1 MPAGTAGGEEGCPLA
16 GQDDEMRKQAA
27 PVATNQQ
34 IFETAQTLMV
44 GGVNSPVRA
53 HGSVGGTPVSMVE
66 GRGPYL
72 IDAEGRQ
79 YVDLVGSWG
88 PALLGHSHPAVVE
101 AVHRAVDAGLGF
113 GTSHPSEARLA
124 ERVRE
129 RVPGAQM
136 IRMVSTGTEAT
147 MTAVRL
153 ARGATGRNLV
163 VKFAGCYH
171 GHSDGLLAAA
181 GSGVATL
188 GLPGSAGV
196 TEGQASETIVI
207 GYNDRT
213 ALEQVFAERGQ
224 SIAAVITEATPANM
238 GVVPPDPG
246 FNALIRETTRRHGAL
261 MIFDEVMTGF
271 RITEAGYWGASGR
284 DEGWEPDIF
293 TFGKVIGGGLPTAA
307 LAGPRELMEH
317 LAPAGPVYHAGTLSG
332 NPVAMAAG
340 TVTLEHATPEVYR
353 HIDEKSQVVADGL
366 AGALSESGVDHTI
379 QKVGSLFSVAFGTS
393 QTGVHNYAEAQ
404 AQEAFRYGPFFR
416 AMLEQG
422 VYLPP
427 SVFEAWFL
435 SAAHDDAAVERIV
448 EALPAAAQAAAQAQP
463 A

>member
-1 MPAGTAGGEEGCPLA
+1 MTSNAELHDAAQLLMP
-16 GQDDEMRKQAA
+16 
-27 PVATNQQ
+27 
-34 IFETAQTLMV
+34 

-53 HGSVGGTPVSMVE
+53 FGSVGGTPVQMVAGE
-66 GRGPYL
+66 GPYL
-72 IDAEGRQ
+72 TDAEGNQ

-88 PALLGHSHPAVVE
+88 PALLGHRHPAVIE
-101 AVHRAVDAGLGF
+101 AVHTAVDAGLGF

-124 ERVRE
+124 ELVRA
-129 RVPGAQM
+129 RVPAAEM

-153 ARGATGRNLV
+153 ARGATGRNIV

-196 TEGQASETIVI
+196 TQAQASETIVI
-207 GYNDRT
+207 DYNDRS
-213 ALEQVFAERGQ
+213 ALQQVFAEHGEN
-224 SIAAVITEATPANM
+224 IAAVITEATPANM
-238 GVVPPDPG
+238 GVVPPEEG
-246 FNALIRETTRRHGAL
+246 FNAFIREITSRHGAL

-271 RITEAGYWGASGR
+271 RITDAGYWGASGR
-284 DEGWEPDIF
+284 EEGWEPDLF

-307 LAGPRELMEH
+307 LAGRREVMEH
-317 LAPAGPVYHAGTLSG
+317 LAPTGPVYHAGTLSG

-340 TVTLEHATPEVYR
+340 VATLEYATAEVYR
-353 HIDEKSQVVADGL
+353 HIDQKAQVVADAL
-366 AGALSESGVDHTI
+366 TSALSDAGVDHTI

-393 QTGVHNYAEAQ
+393 AAGVHNYAQAG
-404 AQEAFRYGPFFR
+404 AQEAFRFGPFFH

-435 SAAHDDAAVERIV
+435 SGAHDDDAVGTILD
-448 EALPAAAQAAAQAQP
+448 ALPAAARAAAQAQS

>member
-1 MPAGTAGGEEGCPLA
+1 MT
-16 GQDDEMRKQAA
+16 
-27 PVATNQQ
+27 TNAQL
-34 IFETAQTLMV
+34 FETAQNLMP

-53 HGSVGGTPVSMVE
+53 FGSVGGTPVAMIS
-66 GRGPYL
+66 GQGPYL
-72 IDAEGRQ
+72 TDTEGKE

-88 PALLGHSHPAVVE
+88 PALLGHKHPEVTE
-101 AVHRAVDAGLGF
+101 AVRKAVDAGLGF

-124 ERVRE
+124 ELVRD
-129 RVPGAQM
+129 RVPGAEM

-153 ARGATGRNLV
+153 ARGATGKNLV

-196 TEGQASETIVI
+196 TEAQASETIVLE
-207 GYNDRT
+207 YNDRSG
-213 ALEQVFAERGQ
+213 LETVFNEHGEN
-224 SIAAVITEATPANM
+224 IAAVITEATPANM
-238 GVVPPDPG
+238 GVVPPEPG
-246 FNALIRETTRRHGAL
+246 FNQLIRDLTSKYGAK

-284 DEGWEPDIF
+284 QEGWTPDLF

-307 LAGPRELMEH
+307 VAGSREVMEH
-317 LAPAGPVYHAGTLSG
+317 LAPTGPVYHAGTLPG

-340 TVTLEHATPEVYR
+340 VATLEAATAEVYE
-353 HIDEKSQVVADGL
+353 HIDSKAEVVAEALTAALND
-366 AGALSESGVDHTI
+366 AGVEHSI

-393 QTGVHNYAEAQ
+393 ATGVHNYTEAQ
-404 AQEAFRYGPFFR
+404 SQESFRYGPFFH
-416 AMLEQG
+416 AMLDAG

-435 SAAHDDAAVERIV
+435 SAAHDDAAVDRILQ
-448 EALPAAAQAAAQAQP
+448 ALPAAARAAAEAT

>member
-1 MPAGTAGGEEGCPLA
+1 MTT
-16 GQDDEMRKQAA
+16 
-27 PVATNQQ
+27 TNQTL
-34 IFETAQTLMV
+34 FDTAQQLMP

-53 HGSVGGTPVSMVE
+53 FGSVGGTPVSMVAGE
-66 GRGPYL
+66 GPYL
-72 IDAEGRQ
+72 TDAEGKQ

-88 PALLGHSHPAVVE
+88 PALLGHRHPVVLDAV
-101 AVHRAVDAGLGF
+101 RQAVDKGLGF

-124 ERVRE
+124 ELVRS
-129 RVPGAQM
+129 RVPGAEM

-147 MTAVRL
+147 MTAIRL
-153 ARGATGRNLV
+153 ARGATGKNLV

-196 TEGQASETIVI
+196 TEAQASETIVLE
-207 GYNDRT
+207 YNDRA
-213 ALEQVFAERGQ
+213 ALKQVFAEHGG
-224 SIAAVITEATPANM
+224 SIAAVITEAVPANM
-238 GVVPPDPG
+238 GVVPPGPG
-246 FNALIRETTRRHGAL
+246 FNQLIRELTAQHGAL

-284 DEGWEPDIF
+284 TEGWEPDLF

-307 LAGPRELMEH
+307 VAGRREIMVH
-317 LAPAGPVYHAGTLSG
+317 LAPTGAVYHAGTLSG

-340 TVTLEHATPEVYR
+340 VATLENASAEVYD
-353 HIDEKSQVVADGL
+353 HIDLKAQVVAEALTAAL
-366 AGALSESGVDHTI
+366 ADAGVDHSL

-393 QTGVHNYAEAQ
+393 ATGVHNYSEAQ
-404 AQEAFRYGPFFR
+404 AQESFRYGPFFH

-435 SAAHDDAAVERIV
+435 SAAHDDDAVERILH
-448 EALPAAAQAAAQAQP
+448 ALPQAAQAAADAG
-463 A
+463 

>member
-1 MPAGTAGGEEGCPLA
+1 MSSNQEIFDTARRLMP
-16 GQDDEMRKQAA
+16 
-27 PVATNQQ
+27 
-34 IFETAQTLMV
+34 

-53 HGSVGGTPVSMVE
+53 FGSVGGTPVSMVAGE
-66 GRGPYL
+66 GPYL
-72 IDAEGRQ
+72 TDTEGRR

-88 PALLGHSHPAVVE
+88 PALLGHSHPAVIE

-113 GTSHPSEARLA
+113 GTSHPSETRLA
-124 ERVRE
+124 QLVQA
-129 RVPGAQM
+129 RVPAAEM

-153 ARGATGRNLV
+153 ARGHTGKNLV

-188 GLPGSAGV
+188 GMPGSAGV
-196 TEGQASETIVI
+196 TEAQASETVVLE
-207 GYNDRT
+207 YNDQA
-213 ALEQVFAERGQ
+213 ALEAVFAEHGD
-224 SIAAVITEATPANM
+224 SIAAVITEAVPANM
-238 GVVPPDPG
+238 GVVAPDDG
-246 FNALIRETTRRHGAL
+246 FNESIRDLTQRHGAL

-284 DEGWEPDIF
+284 EAGWTPDLF

-307 LAGPRELMEH
+307 VAGRREIMES
-317 LAPAGPVYHAGTLSG
+317 LAPTGPVYHAGTLSG

-340 TVTLEHATPEVYR
+340 TATLENANHETYAA
-353 HIDEKSQVVADGL
+353 IDKNAQMLADGV
-366 AGALSESGVDHTI
+366 ASALSDAGVDHTI

-393 QTGVHNYAEAQ
+393 ATGVRNYADAQ
-404 AQEAFRYGPFFR
+404 SQEAFRYGPFFH
-416 AMLEQG
+416 AMLEAG

-427 SVFEAWFL
+427 SVFEAWFV
-435 SAAHDDAAVERIV
+435 SAAHDQTAVEQILA
-448 EALPAAAQAAAQAQP
+448 ALPGAAQAAAEA

>member
-1 MPAGTAGGEEGCPLA
+1 MMT
-16 GQDDEMRKQAA
+16 
-27 PVATNQQ
+27 TNQDLY
-34 IFETAQTLMV
+34 ETARDLMP

-53 HGSVGGTPVSMVE
+53 FGSVGGVPVSMVGGE
-66 GRGPYL
+66 GAYL
-72 IDAEGRQ
+72 TDAEGQQ

-88 PALLGHSHPAVVE
+88 PALLGHKHPAVIE

-113 GTSHPSEARLA
+113 GTSHPAEAKLA
-124 ERVRE
+124 QLVRQ

-147 MTAVRL
+147 MTAIRL
-153 ARGATGRNLV
+153 ARGATGKNIV

-196 TEGQASETIVI
+196 TAAQASETIVI
-207 GYNDRT
+207 EYNDRS
-213 ALEQVFAERGQ
+213 ALEQVFAEHGEN
-224 SIAAVITEATPANM
+224 IAAVITEATPANM
-238 GVVPPDPG
+238 GVVPPQEG
-246 FNALIRETTRRHGAL
+246 FNAFIREITTRHGAL

-284 DEGWEPDIF
+284 VEGWEPDIF

-307 LAGPRELMEH
+307 LAGRREIMEH
-317 LAPAGPVYHAGTLSG
+317 LAPTGPVYHAGTLSG

-340 TVTLEHATPEVYR
+340 IATLENADAAVYQ
-353 HIDEKSQVVADGL
+353 HIDEKSQVVAD
-366 AGALSESGVDHTI
+366 ALSAALTDAGVDHTL

-404 AQEAFRYGPFFR
+404 AQESFRYGPFFHS
-416 AMLEQG
+416 MLEQG

-435 SAAHDDAAVERIV
+435 SAAHDDAAIGRIL

>member
-1 MPAGTAGGEEGCPLA
+1 MSSNQDLFDSARRLMP
-16 GQDDEMRKQAA
+16 
-27 PVATNQQ
+27 
-34 IFETAQTLMV
+34 

-53 HGSVGGTPVSMVE
+53 FGSVGGTPVSMVAGE
-66 GRGPYL
+66 GPYL
-72 IDAEGRQ
+72 TDAEGKQ

-88 PALLGHSHPAVVE
+88 PALLGHSHPKVIE

-124 ERVRE
+124 QLVGQ
-129 RVPGAQM
+129 RVPGAEM

-153 ARGATGRNLV
+153 ARGATRKNIV

-196 TEGQASETIVI
+196 TEAQASETVVLE
-207 GYNDRT
+207 YNDRA
-213 ALEQVFAERGQ
+213 ALETVFAEHGDR
-224 SIAAVITEATPANM
+224 IAAVITEAAPANM

-246 FNALIRETTRRHGAL
+246 FNALIREVTRRHGAL

-284 DEGWEPDIF
+284 LEGWTPDLF

-307 LAGPRELMEH
+307 VAGRRDIMEH
-317 LAPAGPVYHAGTLSG
+317 LAPTGPVYHAGTLSG

-340 TVTLEHATPEVYR
+340 AATLENATAEAYAM
-353 HIDEKSQVVADGL
+353 IDKNARVVADGL
-366 AGALSESGVDHTI
+366 AAALSDAGVDHTI

-393 QTGVHNYAEAQ
+393 ATGVHNYSHAQ
-404 AQEAFRYGPFFR
+404 AQESFRYGAFFH
-416 AMLEQG
+416 AMLEAG

-435 SAAHDDAAVERIV
+435 SAAHDDDAVEQILA
-448 EALPAAAQAAAQAQP
+448 ALPTAAKAAAEAG
-463 A
+463 

>member
-1 MPAGTAGGEEGCPLA
+1 M
-16 GQDDEMRKQAA
+16 
-27 PVATNQQ
+27 ATNQDLH
-34 IFETAQTLMV
+34 TAARDLMP

-53 HGSVGGTPVSMVE
+53 FGSVGGTPVSMVAGE
-66 GRGPYL
+66 GPYL
-72 IDAEGRQ
+72 TDTEGKR

-88 PALLGHSHPAVVE
+88 PALLGHKHPKVIE
-101 AVHRAVDAGLGF
+101 AVHAAVDQGLGF
-113 GTSHPSEARLA
+113 GTSHPAEARLA
-124 ERVRE
+124 ELVRE
-129 RVPGAQM
+129 RVRGENLTGAQM

-147 MTAVRL
+147 MTAIRL
-153 ARGATGRNLV
+153 ARGVTGKNLV

-196 TEGQASETIVI
+196 TQAQASETIVI
-207 GYNDRT
+207 EYNDRQ
-213 ALEQVFAERGQ
+213 ALEAVFAEHGDNV
-224 SIAAVITEATPANM
+224 AAVITEATPANM
-238 GVVPPDPG
+238 GVVPPSEG
-246 FNALIRETTRRHGAL
+246 FNAFIREITQRHGAL

-284 DEGWEPDIF
+284 VEGWEPDIF

-307 LAGPRELMEH
+307 LAGRREIMEH
-317 LAPAGPVYHAGTLSG
+317 LAPTGPVYHAGTLSG

-340 TVTLEHATPEVYR
+340 VATLENATAEVYR
-353 HIDEKSQVVADGL
+353 HIDEKAQVVADAL
-366 AGALSESGVDHTI
+366 AAALSDAGVDHTL

-393 QTGVHNYAEAQ
+393 ATGVHNYAQAQ
-404 AQEAFRYGPFFR
+404 AQEAFRYGPFFH

-435 SAAHDDAAVERIV
+435 SAAHDDEAVGRILQ
-448 EALPAAAQAAAQAQP
+448 ALPAAARAAAGAQP
-463 A
+463 GSGK

>member
-1 MPAGTAGGEEGCPLA
+1 MTDPQT
-16 GQDDEMRKQAA
+16 
-27 PVATNQQ
+27 TNQQ
-34 IFETAQTLMV
+34 LFDSARDLMP

-53 HGSVGGTPVSMVE
+53 FGSVGGTPAFMLSAE
-66 GRGPYL
+66 GPYL
-72 IDAEGRQ
+72 TDAEGTQ

-88 PALLGHSHPAVVE
+88 PALLGHKHPQVIE
-101 AVHRAVDAGLGF
+101 AVHAAVDAGLGF
-113 GTSHPSEARLA
+113 GTSHPAETRLA
-124 ERVRE
+124 ELVRA
-129 RVPGAQM
+129 RVPGAEM

-147 MTAVRL
+147 MTAIRL

-196 TEGQASETIVI
+196 TEAQASETIVI
-207 GYNDRT
+207 EYNDRA
-213 ALEQVFAERGQ
+213 ALQQVFAERGDDV
-224 SIAAVITEATPANM
+224 AAVITEATPANM
-238 GVVPPDPG
+238 GVVPPAEG
-246 FNALIRETTRRHGAL
+246 FNAFIREITAQHGAL

-284 DEGWEPDIF
+284 VEGWTPDLF

-307 LAGPRELMEH
+307 VAGRREVMEH
-317 LAPAGPVYHAGTLSG
+317 LAPTGPVYHAGTLSG

-340 TVTLEHATPEVYR
+340 VATLEHATAEVYQ
-353 HIDEKSQVVADGL
+353 HIDRQAETVAS
-366 AGALSESGVDHTI
+366 ALGEALDAAGVDHSI
-379 QKVGSLFSVAFGTS
+379 QKVGSLFSMAFGTS
-393 QTGVHNYAEAQ
+393 ASGVKDYATAQ
-404 AQEAFRYGPFFR
+404 AQETFRYGPFFH
-416 AMLEQG
+416 AMLEAG

-435 SAAHDDAAVERIV
+435 SAAHDDAAVERILD
-448 EALPAAAQAAAQAQP
+448 ALPAAAEAAAAAESP
-463 A
+463 AG

>member
-1 MPAGTAGGEEGCPLA
+1 MTSNAELYAAAQALMP
-16 GQDDEMRKQAA
+16 
-27 PVATNQQ
+27 
-34 IFETAQTLMV
+34 

-53 HGSVGGTPVSMVE
+53 HGSVGGTPVSMVSGE
-66 GRGPYL
+66 GPYL
-72 IDAEGRQ
+72 TDAEGKE

-88 PALLGHSHPAVVE
+88 PALLGHKHPAVID
-101 AVHRAVDAGLGF
+101 AVHGAVDAGLGF

-124 ERVRE
+124 ELVRG
-129 RVPGAQM
+129 RVPGAEM

-147 MTAVRL
+147 MTAIRL
-153 ARGATGRNLV
+153 ARGVTGKNLV

-196 TEGQASETIVI
+196 TAAQASETIVI
-207 GYNDRT
+207 EYNDRA
-213 ALEQVFAERGQ
+213 ALEQVFAEHGDD
-224 SIAAVITEATPANM
+224 IAAVITEATPANM
-238 GVVPPDPG
+238 GVVPPGEG
-246 FNALIRETTRRHGAL
+246 FNAVIREVTQRHGAL

-284 DEGWEPDIF
+284 EEGWEPDLF

-307 LAGPRELMEH
+307 LAGRREVMEH
-317 LAPAGPVYHAGTLSG
+317 LAPTGPVYHAGTLSG

-340 TVTLEHATPEVYR
+340 VATLENATAEVYE
-353 HIDEKSQVVADGL
+353 HIDQKAQVVADSL
-366 AGALSESGVDHTI
+366 ASALTDAGVDHTI

-393 QTGVHNYAEAQ
+393 VTGVHNYAEAQ
-404 AQEAFRYGPFFR
+404 AQAAFRYGPFFH

-435 SAAHDDAAVERIV
+435 SGAHNDAAVGKILT
-448 EALPAAAQAAAQAQP
+448 ALPAAAKAAAEAQP

>member
-1 MPAGTAGGEEGCPLA
+1 MT
-16 GQDDEMRKQAA
+16 
-27 PVATNQQ
+27 TNQDLY
-34 IFETAQTLMV
+34 ETARDLMP

-53 HGSVGGTPVSMVE
+53 FGSVGGVPVSMVGGE
-66 GRGPYL
+66 GAYL
-72 IDAEGRQ
+72 TDAEGQQ

-88 PALLGHSHPAVVE
+88 PALLGHKHPAVIE

-113 GTSHPSEARLA
+113 GTSHPAEAKLA
-124 ERVRE
+124 QLVRQ

-147 MTAVRL
+147 MTAIRL
-153 ARGATGRNLV
+153 ARGATGKNIV

-196 TEGQASETIVI
+196 TAAQASETIVI
-207 GYNDRT
+207 EYNDRS
-213 ALEQVFAERGQ
+213 ALEQVFAEHGEN
-224 SIAAVITEATPANM
+224 IAAVITEATPANM
-238 GVVPPDPG
+238 GVVPPQEG
-246 FNALIRETTRRHGAL
+246 FNAFIREITTRHGAL

-284 DEGWEPDIF
+284 VEGWEPDIF

-307 LAGPRELMEH
+307 LAGRREIMEH
-317 LAPAGPVYHAGTLSG
+317 LAPTGPVYHAGTLSG

-340 TVTLEHATPEVYR
+340 IATLENADTEVYQ
-353 HIDEKSQVVADGL
+353 HIDEKSQVVAD
-366 AGALSESGVDHTI
+366 ALSAALTDAGVDHTL

-404 AQEAFRYGPFFR
+404 AQESFRYGPFFHS
-416 AMLEQG
+416 MLEQG

-435 SAAHDDAAVERIV
+435 SAAHDDAAIGRIL